1 MKKGRV
7 LVVSPLDI
15 FPPNTGGMS
24 RTYNIIK
31 SLLPRYDVAL
41 ACPTLSQPAAQDL
54 PIRVHQL
61 AQPGKAQFVSPL
73 FVRKLRAVIKREA
86 PDMILANFVWTV
98 PAVWLARFPKKTPI
112 YLDTHNVESERLRGA
127 GARWWRLAALFER
140 LALRLADRVFVV
152 SQQDRE
158 RLQALGMP
166 FGKSELVPNGYDDER
181 FRPDPVA
188 GAAMRR
194 ALGVPED
201 ELLFLYFGHLQYAP
215 NVEGLE
221 ILHREI
227 LRRLDQR
234 GLRYRIA
241 IAGRGADELARSLRH
256 PRLLFA
262 GVVDRIEDLINAAD
276 AVVAPLLRGGGTRIK
291 IIESIACGR
300 PVVSTSPGA
309 EGLDRVACG
318 GLLDVVDDW
327 DGFACAMAAA
337 TSQPYAAV
345 PPGFREQY
353 AWSAIV
359 ARLRLDIPEPNDARR
374 RLKGTTLDL

>member
-1 MKKGRV
+1 VNILM
-7 LVVSPLDI
+7 VSPLDI

-24 RTYNIIK
+24 RIYNMAK
-31 SLLPRYDVAL
+31 YLMRRHQVTLVCPR
-41 ACPTLSQPAAQDL
+41 LSHPEANDL
-54 PIRVHQL
+54 PIEL
-61 AQPGKAQFVSPL
+61 YPIAQPGRLQFVSPL
-73 FVRKLRAVIKREA
+73 YVWRLHSVIRQTSPELIISCFMW
-86 PDMILANFVWTV
+86 PMLPLA
-98 PAVWLARFPKKTPI
+98 LARFPRRTPLH
-112 YLDTHNVESERLRGA
+112 LDTHNVESHRFRLA
-127 GARWWRLAALFER
+127 GSRSWRLMALYER
-140 LALRLADRVFVV
+140 LALRLADRVYLV
-152 SQQDRE
+152 SEDDRE

-166 FGKSELVPNGYDDER
+166 FGKSQLVPNGYDDER
-181 FRPDPVA
+181 FRPDPAA

-227 LRRLDQR
+227 LRRLDER

-241 IAGRGADELARSLRH
+241 IAGRGADELARSLHH

-262 GVVDRIEDLINAAD
+262 GVVDQIENLINAAD

-300 PVVSTSPGA
+300 PVVSTSVGA

-327 DGFACAMAAA
+327 DAFACAMAAA
-337 TSQPYAAV
+337 ASRPAAAV
-345 PPGFREQY
+345 PAVFREQY

-359 ARLRLDIPEPNDARR
+359 SRMGLDTPEMNDAVRAR
-374 RLKGTTLDL
+374 

>member
-1 MKKGRV
+1 VKI

-24 RTYNIIK
+24 RTYNMAK
-31 SLLPRYDVAL
+31 YLARRHEVAL
-41 ACPTLSQPAAQDL
+41 VCPRLSFPEANDL
-54 PIRVHQL
+54 PIDVYPL
-61 AQPGKAQFVSPL
+61 VEPGRLQFVKPTYVLRLRSVL
-73 FVRKLRAVIKREA
+73 RKTW
-86 PDMILANFVWTV
+86 PDLIISSFCWPMLPIV
-98 PAVWLARFPKKTPI
+98 LARLPRRVPI
-112 YLDTHNVESERLRGA
+112 YLDTHNVESDRFRLFGS
-127 GARWWRLAALFER
+127 RWWRLMALYER
-140 LALRLADRVFVV
+140 LALRLADHVYVV
-152 SQQDRE
+152 SEHDRE

-166 FGKSELVPNGYDDER
+166 LGTSELVPNGYDDER
-181 FRPDPVA
+181 FRPDP
-188 GAAMRR
+188 AARDAVRR

-215 NVEGLE
+215 NVEALE
-221 ILHREI
+221 VLHREI
-227 LRRLDQR
+227 LPRLDRR

-241 IAGRGADELARSLRH
+241 IAGRGADELSVRLRH

-300 PVVSTSPGA
+300 PVVSTSVGA
-309 EGLDRVACG
+309 EGLDRVACD
-318 GLLDVVDDW
+318 GLLDVVDGW

-337 TSQPYAAV
+337 ASRSAAAV
-345 PPGFREQY
+345 PAVFREQY

-359 ARLRLDIPEPNDARR
+359 ARLGLGAGGEPAAH
-374 RLKGTTLDL
+374 G

>member
-1 MKKGRV
+1 VNILM
-7 LVVSPLDI
+7 VSPLDI

-24 RTYNIIK
+24 RIYNMAK
-31 SLLPRYDVAL
+31 YLMRRHQVTLVCPR
-41 ACPTLSQPAAQDL
+41 LSHPEANDL
-54 PIRVHQL
+54 PIEL
-61 AQPGKAQFVSPL
+61 YPIAQPGRLQFVSPL
-73 FVRKLRAVIKREA
+73 YVWRLHSVIRQTSPELIISCFMW
-86 PDMILANFVWTV
+86 PMLPLA
-98 PAVWLARFPKKTPI
+98 LARFPRRTPLH
-112 YLDTHNVESERLRGA
+112 LDTHNVESHRFRLA
-127 GARWWRLAALFER
+127 GSRPWRLMALYER
-140 LALRLADRVFVV
+140 LALRLADRVYLV
-152 SQQDRE
+152 SEDDRE

-166 FGKSELVPNGYDDER
+166 FGKSQLVPNGYDDER
-181 FRPDPVA
+181 FRPDPAA

-227 LRRLDQR
+227 LRRLDER

-241 IAGRGADELARSLRH
+241 IAGRGADELARSLHH

-262 GVVDRIEDLINAAD
+262 GVVDQIENLINAAD

-300 PVVSTSPGA
+300 PVVSTSVGA

-327 DGFACAMAAA
+327 DAFACAMAAA
-337 TSQPYAAV
+337 ASPPAAAV
-345 PPGFREQY
+345 PAVFREQY

-359 ARLRLDIPEPNDARR
+359 SRMGLDTPEMNDAIRAR
-374 RLKGTTLDL
+374 